1 MKLEGELEGMSWQQ
15 IVLPICKC
23 KLKLRGRGWVECGEV
38 GRGLHKQSGSS
49 IGKSVWNCSPHQS
62 ELWTL
67 CMCSTV
73 AHLSCLLITI
83 IIRYISLEGS
93 VATTVVKLNV
103 CKDLDFILNGHA
115 GEAFFAAHEVP
126 LLLLLL
132 LLALHGLCRLLCV
145 LVHIRTDA
153 DLLQA
158 GGWVWV
164 THACLLDG
172 LSVLRRVS
180 RCSLLDFSLC
190 YRCRRCR
197 CCHWHLRFR
206 FGLLKMHHTA
216 AGGLRLQLIG
226 EHLLIVPVPLEAQA
240 EPQAVAKDAHCL
252 AAGPELVN
260 FIAPTAPPN
269 WYSNSLY
276 ARVCVCVA
284 KVCQLFAY
292 RSRSKR
298 EAAAS
303 CNLFS
308 AKQSFSA
315 PPVPSPH
322 SLCPRP
328 LTPFPFLSLIQQFQ
342 FQLTKLD
349 SEMRRT
355 IYTFFVAYF
364 CALPSSLRQR
374 SFRLMS
380 FVIMPSWIYNYA
392 SSNAP

>member
-1 MKLEGELEGMSWQQ
+1 MWSWKGKWGGMSWQQ

-67 CMCSTV
+67 CMSSTV

-83 IIRYISLEGS
+83 IIIRYISLEGS
-93 VATTVVKLNV
+93 VAATVVKLNV

-126 LLLLLL
+126 LVLL

-206 FGLLKMHHTA
+206 FWLLKMHHAA

-269 WYSNSLY
+269 WNSNSLY
-276 ARVCVCVA
+276 ARVCVCGKGLSA
-284 KVCQLFAY
+284 VCLSIEVEERSSCFLQFIFCQTIIFCPPCSLFPLPVSSPSHPLSLPLTYPTVSISINQTRLRNAPHNLHIF
-292 RSRSKR
+292 RCLLLCAPLVTSSKK
-298 EAAAS
+298 
-303 CNLFS
+303 FS
-308 AKQSFSA
+308 AN
-315 PPVPSPH
+315 
-322 SLCPRP
+322 
-328 LTPFPFLSLIQQFQ
+328 
-342 FQLTKLD
+342 
-349 SEMRRT
+349 E
-355 IYTFFVAYF
+355 F
-364 CALPSSLRQR
+364 C
-374 SFRLMS
+374 
-380 FVIMPSWIYNYA
+380 NYA
-392 SSNAP
+392 KLNI

>member
-1 MKLEGELEGMSWQQ
+1 MGGMSWQQ

-83 IIRYISLEGS
+83 IIIRYISLEGS
-93 VATTVVKLNV
+93 VAATVVKLNV
-103 CKDLDFILNGHA
+103 CKDFDFILNGHA
-115 GEAFFAAHEVP
+115 GEAFFAAHQVP

-172 LSVLRRVS
+172 PSVLRRVS
-180 RCSLLDFSLC
+180 RCSLLDFFLC

-206 FGLLKMHHTA
+206 FGLLKMHHAA

-260 FIAPTAPPN
+260 FIAPTAPPDWN
-269 WYSNSLY
+269 SNSLY
-276 ARVCVCVA
+276 ARVCVWQRFVSCLLIDRGRRE
-284 KVCQLFAY
+284 KQLLLAIYFLPNNHFLPPPPCSLFILLVSSPSHPLSLPLTYPTVSISINQTRLRNAPHNLHIF
-292 RSRSKR
+292 RCLLLCAPLVTSSKK
-298 EAAAS
+298 
-303 CNLFS
+303 FS
-308 AKQSFSA
+308 AN
-315 PPVPSPH
+315 
-322 SLCPRP
+322 
-328 LTPFPFLSLIQQFQ
+328 
-342 FQLTKLD
+342 
-349 SEMRRT
+349 E
-355 IYTFFVAYF
+355 F
-364 CALPSSLRQR
+364 C
-374 SFRLMS
+374 
-380 FVIMPSWIYNYA
+380 NYA
-392 SSNAP
+392 KLNI